1 MDCLHDCHCLN
12 NTACVVY
19 TGHCTDGCADDWSG
33 PSCQS
38 ESIEVL
44 KLYSTQIINKTL

>member
-1 MDCLHDCHCLN
+1 MDCLQECHCMDG
-12 NTACVVY
+12 TTCDVY

-38 ESIEVL
+38 KSIEVL
-44 KLYSTQIINKTL
+44 